1 MGNVKQKTHC
11 FESEDKKKASSAI
24 FKATTE
30 EAAAE

>member
-1 MGNVKQKTHC
+1 MSNKRRIALKVKT
-11 FESEDKKKASSAI
+11 KKASSAI